1 MTRTDRERLIE
12 SHKNDTDS
20 AEYDALLASRSAWV
34 RLKNAISFLLY
45 RIESKM
51 TPRFVKKR
59 QIENTIKEL
68 WK

>member
-20 AEYDALLASRSAWV
+20 AEYDALVASRSAWV
-34 RLKNAISFLLY
+34 RIKNATSFLLY